1 MKNESRKMKEK
12 KQTERGLKQKTRDEG
27 EEEHS

>member
-1 MKNESRKMKEK
+1 MKEENERK

-27 EEEHS
+27 EGEEEH